1 MEGRIWLINHNGSA
15 DLHTPIHPPGHTSRY
30 QSVVYF
36 NKMKILSYL
45 AFLSFFVGKLSD
57 GIWLKKFLENMSQDA
72 KDVVPGGLSP
82 LKPADAEV
90 QKICDQ
96 VSV

>member
-15 DLHTPIHPPGHTSRY
+15 DLHTPIQPPRHILRY

-57 GIWLKKFLENMSQDA
+57 GIRLKKFLDNMSQEGA
-72 KDVVPGGLSP
+72 VSL

>member
-15 DLHTPIHPPGHTSRY
+15 DLHTPIHPPRHTSRY

-57 GIWLKKFLENMSQDA
+57 GIRLKKFLDNMSQEGA
-72 KDVVPGGLSP
+72 VSP

-96 VSV
+96 ESV

>member
-15 DLHTPIHPPGHTSRY
+15 DLHTPIHPPRHTSRY

-57 GIWLKKFLENMSQDA
+57 GIRLKKFLDNMSQEGA
-72 KDVVPGGLSP
+72 VSP

-90 QKICDQ
+90 EKICDQ
-96 VSV
+96 E